1 MEYVFFETLLL
12 TQKIGPGRRL
22 TCGPN
27 LVEEHHSA
35 EGFSLKRSVEASA
48 VGSTSSFGRR
58 VVPRLKEK
66 NIRERMMMWIE
77 YKEGDELMT
86 GTRRT

>member
-1 MEYVFFETLLL
+1 ML
-12 TQKIGPGRRL
+12 TRKICTMRRL
-22 TCGPN
+22 TCRPN

-35 EGFSLKRSVEASA
+35 EGFSLKHLVDASP

-66 NIRERMMMWIE
+66 SIRECVMTWIE

-86 GTRRT
+86 GTRWT